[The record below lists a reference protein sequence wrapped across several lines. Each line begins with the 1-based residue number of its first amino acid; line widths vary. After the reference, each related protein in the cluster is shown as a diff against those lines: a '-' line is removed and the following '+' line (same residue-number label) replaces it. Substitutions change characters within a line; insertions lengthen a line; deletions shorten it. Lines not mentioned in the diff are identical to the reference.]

1 MSRIDVDEVY
11 LKTKEHYNQAKKTL
25 QEIEHFFFLNMQM
38 PYQIQFQDIEQN
50 T

>member
-25 QEIEHFFFLNMQM
+25 QNRTFFF
-38 PYQIQFQDIEQN
+38 
-50 T
+50 